1 MIKEFK
7 EFNESKFENGF
18 SIRDEFDK
26 FKLMVNEYASVKLK
40 PVLEFILDI
49 DDLMTIRS
57 EDFEIDF
64 QILNLIIGDVYVD
77 FNIEN
82 NTIDIGNRFQKIDD
96 LVSWLEYFEQLESK
110 LNIDIGYYRPSEYG
124 GKWQVRPAE
133 EDIINKFIQE
143 LKSRYEY
150 LIIRKNDRG
159 RITLKFRIGDL

>member
-7 EFNESKFENGF
+7 EFNESKFEDGF

-26 FKLMVNEYASVKLK
+26 FKLMVNEYVSVKLK

-49 DDLMTIRS
+49 DDLMAIRS

-64 QILNLIIGDVYVD
+64 QILNLAIGDINVD

-96 LVSWLEYFEQLESK
+96 LVSWLEYFEQWESK
-110 LNIDIGYYRPSEYG
+110 LNIDIGYYRQSEY

-133 EDIINKFIQE
+133 EDINKFIQE

-150 LIIRKNDRG
+150 LIIRKNNQG